1 MARRFPP
8 IVKRRA
14 RTRGAFLKGVNT
26 YLKNLKKFPPK
37 LPIASKTIP
46 TIPGTR
52 NL

>member
-1 MARRFPP
+1 MAKPPKRVARRPA
-8 IVKRRA
+8 V
-14 RTRGAFLKGVNT
+14 RGQLLKGVNDH
-26 YLKNLKKFPPK
+26 LKALKRFPPK